1 MKPGD
6 LVQIKDFYRDEF
18 DEVKYRIIT
27 EIFEDDD
34 GFLWYKIVPCNNTAC
49 DESHWHP
56 DYQIEM
62 LSEI

>member
-34 GFLWYKIVPCNNTAC
+34 GFLWYKIVPCNTTAG